1 MALTPQND
9 EAFLREVDDELRREQ
24 MTGLWKRYGRIGIA
38 AIGLLLAAFAGFLW
52 WQNQQ
57 ARHADAQGEQMSA
70 AIADIQAGRKTQA
83 DAKLTKLAT
92 DNKGGI
98 HASALFAKAALAADR
113 GDKKGAVALYASIAA
128 DATLPQ
134 PYRDLAV
141 IRQTVTEYDTLKP
154 AVVIDRLKPLA
165 IIGQPWFGAAGE
177 LTAIAYLDLH
187 QPAEAGRMLA
197 AVARDEQAPASVRAR
212 AKRLAATLGANVD
225 TSAVAQKD

>member
-24 MTGLWKRYGRIGIA
+24 MTGLWKRYGRI
-38 AIGLLLAAFAGFLW
+38 AIVLVGLLLAGFAGLLW
-52 WQNQQ
+52 WQSQQ
-57 ARHADAQGEQMSA
+57 AKHADAQGEQMSA
-70 AIADIQAGRKTQA
+70 AIADIQAGRKTAA
-83 DAKLTKLAT
+83 DAKLTKLAL

-113 GDKKGAVALYASIAA
+113 GDKKGAAALYASIAA
-128 DATLPQ
+128 DASLPQ

-165 IIGQPWFGAAGE
+165 VIGQPWFGIAGE
-177 LTAIAYLDLH
+177 LTAIAYLDRN

-197 AVARDEQAPASVRAR
+197 AVARDEQAPASIRAR